1 MLKRLSLLA
10 ALALS
15 CQSSYSDSIAPY
27 YGHTGNAAAN
37 GHTWS
42 MDSYLPTDIPGVDI
56 NAVIYR
62 YTINKDVNDSV
73 DVHVQNERANGT
85 GYIFRETDLW
95 LPGSLTGTQI
105 NKAVPVVPSNRSLW
119 GDGSIAVE
127 GAGSVSDASVIYNY
141 RVDPCYNPQFDPNCP
156 GYEKPVPTIVEV
168 DPTTLY
174 NALEDENVNLDQ
186 TVDSELIEVDEEE
199 KLSEEELAEKE
210 KEEKK
215 DSAERL
221 EKALAE
227 AENSAMFADA
237 FAQSQMLS
245 AMNNVVGMQQQ
256 YSQVTIPGGEYRE
269 SVSLDG
275 GTIPDNRA
283 GRRLNLASDRLHK
296 QMVDSQY

>member
-1 MLKRLSLLA
+1 MLKKLSLLA

-15 CQSSYSDSIAPY
+15 CQSSYSESIAPY
-27 YGHTGNAAAN
+27 YGVTPNAAAN
-37 GHTWS
+37 GNTWS
-42 MDSYLPTDIPGVDI
+42 MDSTLPSGIPGLDI

-62 YTINKDVNDSV
+62 YTINKDINDTV

-85 GYIFRETDLW
+85 GYIFRETDSW
-95 LPGSLTGTQI
+95 LPGTETGWQI
-105 NKAVPVVPSNRSLW
+105 NRAVPVVPSNRELW
-119 GDGSIAVE
+119 GTGSIAVD
-127 GAGSVSDASVIYNY
+127 GPGSVSDASVIYNY

-168 DPTTLY
+168 DPSTLY
-174 NALEDENVNLDQ
+174 NVMDDEYVNLDQ
-186 TVDSELIEVDEEE
+186 TVDTDLIEVDEEN

-210 KEEKK
+210 KEEKR

-237 FAQSQMLS
+237 LAQSQMLS

-256 YSQVTIPGGEYRE
+256 YSQVTIQGGEYRE
-269 SVSLDG
+269 SISLDG
-275 GTIPDNRA
+275 GNIPDNRQ
-283 GRRLNLASDRLHK
+283 GRRLNQASDRMHK
-296 QMVDSQY
+296 SMVDMQY

>member
-10 ALALS
+10 GLALL

-27 YGHTGNAAAN
+27 YGHTGNTAAN

-42 MDSYLPTDIPGVDI
+42 MDSHLPTDIPGVDI

-73 DVHVQNERANGT
+73 NVHVQNERANGT
-85 GYIFRETDLW
+85 GYIFRETDSW

-119 GDGSIAVE
+119 GDGSIEVD

-156 GYEKPVPTIVEV
+156 GYQKPVPTIVEV
-168 DPTTLY
+168 DPSTLY
-174 NALEDENVNLDQ
+174 NVMDDENIDLSQ

-199 KLSEEELAEKE
+199 KLSEEELAEQE

-215 DSAERL
+215 DSTERL

-227 AENSAMFADA
+227 AENSKMFADA

-245 AMNNVVGMQQQ
+245 AMNNLVGMQQQ

-275 GTIPDNRA
+275 GNIPDNRA